1 MTDGLKCQCCTNVG
15 VSTPLH
21 PPEKKSVEKGRSLFC
36 YQAGTE
42 RSLAGLFTSG
52 AEWTGLLLCK
62 LHCSAVKWVSGGEA
76 ASERR
81 IKTHSE
87 MFTS

>member
-21 PPEKKSVEKGRSLFC
+21 PPQKKSVEKGRSLFC

-52 AEWTGLLLCK
+52 AEWTGFLLCK

-76 ASERR
+76 ASE
-81 IKTHSE
+81 
-87 MFTS
+87 